1 MIHATVS
8 FFRCLRL
15 IVVKLAVR
23 GRDSASSVH
32 VRAPSHVAANFTGS
46 ARAWASTPSVAKAAS
61 RARGRNASRNVK
73 RADDAVSKADALEEN
88 LSPSLV

>member
-8 FFRCLRL
+8 FFRWLRL

-32 VRAPSHVAANFTGS
+32 VRAPSHVAANFIGRASLGKYTVCREGGEPRSRQERTPQRKMGS
-46 ARAWASTPSVAKAAS
+46 TTR
-61 RARGRNASRNVK
+61 
-73 RADDAVSKADALEEN
+73 
-88 LSPSLV
+88 